1 MEQFGV
7 ILLVVFVIG
16 AIIAGSIL
24 AYKAEQKRLA
34 ALRAFAAS
42 RGWDFEP
49 RRDSTHDDRYG
60 HFAVFSRGDA
70 RYAFNTM
77 LGPHMIDG
85 REFRARMGDY
95 RYQVT
100 RSDGKTTT
108 TSVYTFSYL
117 ILELPFPSVPEIHVR
132 REGIFDKLAGAMGFD
147 DIDFESSEFSRKFHV
162 QSTDKRF
169 AYDLITPDMME
180 YILAALPGV
189 VEIEHGRFLITDG
202 ASRWTP
208 EQYPTMLAWAE
219 GFFAR
224 WPRHLVH
231 SLEAPGGSNT

>member
-1 MEQFGV
+1 LEQFWLILIGV
-7 ILLVVFVIG
+7 LLVCAIVAG
-16 AIIAGSIL
+16 AIL

-34 ALRAFAAS
+34 ALHAFAAS
-42 RGWDFEP
+42 QGWSFEP
-49 RRDSTHDDRYG
+49 RRDSAHDDRYT
-60 HFAVFSRGDA
+60 HFAVFSRGEA

-77 LGPHMIDG
+77 SGPLSIGG
-85 REFRARMGDY
+85 REFQARMGDY

-117 ILELPFPSVPEIHVR
+117 ILHLPFRSVPEIHVR
-132 REGIFDKLAGAMGFD
+132 REGLLDKLAGAMGFD

-162 QSTDKRF
+162 KSTDKRF

-180 YILAALPGV
+180 YILAALPGI

-202 ASRWTP
+202 ASRWEP
-208 EQYPTMLAWAE
+208 SQYPTMLAWAV
-219 GFFAR
+219 GFFDR

-231 SLEAPGGSNT
+231 SLESHGGTPT